1 MPSTTW
7 PLTLEVEVPSERNA
21 YRMSP
26 YHRLDVSMTRTLV
39 GDKGSRQLVL
49 SIYNAYNN
57 LNPFFA
63 QTSVQDDGTPVIR
76 EYGIFPIIP
85 SVSWRVTF

>member
-1 MPSTTW
+1 MSKVGSAYVGWEPGRRGAIVNRCAW
-7 PLTLEVEVPSERNA
+7 P
-21 YRMSP
+21 
-26 YHRLDVSMTRTLV
+26 
-39 GDKGSRQLVL
+39 KFCF
-49 SIYNAYNN
+49 YNAYNN